1 MGGCCW
7 IMEGRIYFVLWAQI
21 FWVHILQLIHIKK
34 KKKKNQTETQY
45 KSSNTSPEIPTSEN
59 WSYYKEA
66 RKINKITNQEEKSIH
81 FQVWQVIGEGD
92 HFPLEEMSLD
102 IIKECCQ
109 TLV

>member
-1 MGGCCW
+1 MLLDH
-7 IMEGRIYFVLWAQI
+7 GRKN
-21 FWVHILQLIHIKK
+21 ILCSLGPTFLSTHLTAYSYKK